1 MRNDATLGLSNGTIT
16 CFASGTLIKT
26 ISGEVPIESLWVDD
40 LVLTVDRGYRPI
52 RWIRSRKLDSMDLRL
67 NPDLRPIRIRTG
79 ALGGGMPEQD
89 LMISP
94 QHRVLVNSRIA
105 ESMFGTREVLVAAR
119 QLLVIE
125 GIDVAEDITE
135 LDYWHFL
142 FDDHEIVFS
151 NGAKTESLYTGAE
164 ALESIGSEARKEI
177 FTLFPDLEH
186 RNVDEGPRSARPM
199 IRSRD
204 GRRLA
209 QRHVKNQINLG
220 LNG

>member
-1 MRNDATLGLSNGTIT
+1 
-16 CFASGTLIKT
+16 
-26 ISGEVPIESLWVDD
+26 
-40 LVLTVDRGYRPI
+40 
-52 RWIRSRKLDSMDLRL
+52 RL

-105 ESMFGTREVLVAAR
+105 ESMFGSREVLVAAR
-119 QLLVIE
+119 QLLIIE

-151 NGAKTESLYTGAE
+151 NGAKTESLYAGAE

-209 QRHVKNQINLG
+209 QRH
-220 LNG
+220 